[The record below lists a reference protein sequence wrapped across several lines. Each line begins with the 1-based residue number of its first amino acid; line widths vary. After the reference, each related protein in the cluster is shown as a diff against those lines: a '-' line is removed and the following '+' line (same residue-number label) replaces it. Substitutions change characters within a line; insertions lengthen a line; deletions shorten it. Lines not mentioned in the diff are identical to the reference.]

1 MARQT
6 TPVWHCRCTRERVV
20 RALIAL
26 GPEELRGMIAD
37 AQGAQVRC
45 EFCAT
50 DYALSHDELV
60 ELLDTALR

>member
-1 MARQT
+1 
-6 TPVWHCRCTRERVV
+6 VV

-26 GPEELRGMIAD
+26 GPGELQSMIAD
-37 AQGAQVRC
+37 AQGTQVRC

-50 DYALSHDELV
+50 DYGLSHNELV